1 MVKKSENKKRQLR
14 INLDEDVADKLSW
27 VVSAKRMKNESEYL
41 NDLLKKKFENI
52 SKKSTIEEIEKI

>member
-41 NDLLKKKFENI
+41 NDLLKKRFEKI
-52 SKKSTIEEIEKI
+52 SKKSTIEEMEKL